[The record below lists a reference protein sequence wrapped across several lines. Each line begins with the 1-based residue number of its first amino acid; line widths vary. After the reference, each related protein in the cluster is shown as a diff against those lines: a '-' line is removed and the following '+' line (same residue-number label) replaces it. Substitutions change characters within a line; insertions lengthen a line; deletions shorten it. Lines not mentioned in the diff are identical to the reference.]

1 VSAGHV
7 CLESA
12 KPSPRA
18 ASKGRPRSSLHKKF
32 DPYIHELAGSV
43 TSSWV
48 SFFKFQILGHQK
60 DGRYPEFLQ
69 SVGGPRGYGRRARC
83 RLVVQDE

>member
-1 VSAGHV
+1 MSAGHV

-18 ASKGRPRSSLHKKF
+18 VLKGRARSSLHKKF
-32 DPYIHELAGSV
+32 DPYIHEFAGSV
-43 TSSWV
+43 TSSCV
-48 SFFKFQILGHQK
+48 FVFNFKFWATKK

-69 SVGGPRGYGRRARC
+69 SVGGPRG
-83 RLVVQDE
+83 